1 MIIRSELA
9 EAAAVLN
16 AAHMMC
22 AAARTAPK
30 TRAIDNIKTLILT
43 DDDIKRVSDYMI
55 ETAGDRGFVL
65 RDADN
70 ILHAEAVVMIGVRK
84 AAYGLDCKYCGFAN
98 CEECINAK
106 GACVFATT
114 DLGIA
119 VGSAVSVAADLR
131 VDNRVMYSVGRAF
144 GEMDESGEE
153 ETIWLGIPLSV
164 SGKNPFFDRKRPVK

>member
-9 EAAAVLN
+9 EAAAILN

-30 TRAIDNIKTLILT
+30 TRGIDNIKTVILT
-43 DDDIKRVSDYMI
+43 DDDIRHVSDYMI
-55 ETAGDRGFVL
+55 KTAGGRDSVQ

-70 ILHAEAVVMIGVRK
+70 ILHAGALIMIGVKK
-84 AAYGLDCKYCGFAN
+84 ATYGLDCGYCGFVN

-106 GACVFATT
+106 GACIFATT

-119 VGSAVSVAADLR
+119 VGSAVSVAADLKI
-131 VDNRVMYSVGRAF
+131 DNRVMYSVGRAF
-144 GEMDESGEE
+144 GEMPESGEE

>member
-30 TRAIDNIKTLILT
+30 TKAIDNIRTLILT
-43 DDDIKRVSDYMI
+43 DDDIKKVSDHMREI
-55 ETAGDRGFVL
+55 ADNQGFML
-65 RDADN
+65 RDADC
-70 ILHAEAVVMIGVRK
+70 ILRAGAVVMIGVKK
-84 AAYGLDCKYCGFAN
+84 AVYGIECTYCGFAS

-144 GEMDESGEE
+144 GQMPESGEDDV
-153 ETIWLGIPLSV
+153 IWLGIPLSIN
-164 SGKNPFFDRKRPVK
+164 GKNAFFDRKRPVK